1 MNADGEAVLGRVGD
15 QGAEEIRGEV
25 RQRYDEADNG
35 NDDDNGNDVDDGG
48 GNDDDGSDDDG
59 DVSRPT
65 KIE

>member
-35 NDDDNGNDVDDGG
+35 NDNDGND
-48 GNDDDGSDDDG
+48 GNDDDDDG

-65 KIE
+65 KIATKIE

>member
-15 QGAEEIRGEV
+15 QGGEEIRGEV
-25 RQRYDEADNG
+25 RQRNDEADNG
-35 NDDDNGNDVDDGG
+35 NGNDNDDDG
-48 GNDDDGSDDDG
+48 GNDDVDDG

>member
-15 QGAEEIRGEV
+15 QGGEEIRGEV
-25 RQRYDEADNG
+25 RQRYDEADNHD
-35 NDDDNGNDVDDGG
+35 NDDGNNDGG
-48 GNDDDGSDDDG
+48 GNDDDGSNDDG

>member
-15 QGAEEIRGEV
+15 QGGEEIRGEV

-35 NDDDNGNDVDDGG
+35 NDDDGG
-48 GNDDDGSDDDG
+48 GNDDGNDDVDDG